1 MPFSQLCPQSQ
12 SLQEAFIWLA
22 MTSSNPTRLRRIFQY
37 VHHLCE
43 KLKPSSSFTGP
54 LGFPSLPDPIPTLL
68 VSLLLGLSQ
77 PHGQTPVLCPSC
89 CLHPVDLKQAMPA
102 TRVPPRQLSP
112 RTSFSPESISYSFRD
127 PSSSKAP
134 PFFSYLP
141 RCPTNATCFS
151 VMSHC
156 PLCFLTTACICPQL
170 FKDRHGNQTYLVP
183 RPQPSLVT

>member
-89 CLHPVDLKQAMPA
+89 GLHPVDLKQALPA
-102 TRVPPRQLSP
+102 TRVPPLPDSSLPDPAFLPKVSVTPSGIRALQRPALLQLS
-112 RTSFSPESISYSFRD
+112 S
-127 PSSSKAP
+127 
-134 PFFSYLP
+134 
-141 RCPTNATCFS
+141 
-151 VMSHC
+151 
-156 PLCFLTTACICPQL
+156 
-170 FKDRHGNQTYLVP
+170 LVP
-183 RPQPSLVT
+183 HE